1 MITAKLKCTN
11 KVENQEGYV
20 SLTFNANYRD
30 DDGNLINQD
39 WAYATP
45 YAAYNTTV
53 KAEVGALF
61 EQGKS
66 YLVTFEEE

>member
-11 KVENQEGYV
+11 KVDNEGGYV
-20 SLTFNANYRD
+20 SLTFSANYRND
-30 DDGNLINQD
+30 AGDLINQD

-45 YAAYNTTV
+45 YGVYNTTV
-53 KAEVGALF
+53 RPEVGELF
-61 EQGKS
+61 TQGAS